1 MLFLN
6 IFKAIRHFGGLWY
19 MAAHTGRIG
28 DYILGEI
35 LNLTQPVRVLHLSV
49 PVSTAEVQNLTENRL
64 EHKRKDGVAV
74 DSAKERGVRRIGL
87 IVGTG
92 PILYGNAF
100 ERRFFDGTEPYYTH
114 LGGNRF
120 GG

>member
-1 MLFLN
+1 MLWPTQAELR
-6 IFKAIRHFGGLWY
+6 AIYF
-19 MAAHTGRIG
+19 RISG
-28 DYILGEI
+28 ELFISGEI
-35 LNLTQPVRVLHLSV
+35 LSLTQPTSVLHLSV

-64 EHKRKDGVAV
+64 EHKRKDGMAV
-74 DSAKERGVRRIGL
+74 GRVKERGVRRIGL

-100 ERRFFDGTEPYYTH
+100 KRRFFDGTEPYYTH